1 MNTNPS
7 TYEDYDM
14 SRSTTPQRQRIRAL
28 LYKCEYGMD
37 RISLPHRS
45 LAQRARLPY
54 PEKDTPVDEWIDS
67 LDTAEASA
75 LISKLAR
82 EAEHDHG

>member
-1 MNTNPS
+1 MFPKPPS

-14 SRSTTPQRQRIRAL
+14 ARSTTAQRERIRSL
-28 LYKCEYGMD
+28 MKKCEYALD
-37 RISLPHRS
+37 RVSLPHRA

-54 PEKDTPVDEWIDS
+54 PERDIQVDTWIDS

-75 LISKLAR
+75 LISKLSR
-82 EAEHDHG
+82 EADHDQ